1 MSDIQITDPL
11 RNQNAIP
18 SQAANQNQSQTQTEV
33 RGGPAGGQPGQRP
46 YFVIDP
52 GPLTIKTDI
61 EGLEFDFNY
70 GLRVKMPEGDWRV
83 KFIDRDTFV
92 NLFDAK
98 VSNTIVTSVKKYY
111 INFHIEVYRED
122 KLVFEHD
129 LDLKG
134 KRVLIKLPVGTL
146 GDIIAWFPYARLFR
160 ERHGCE
166 VYCSLA
172 PELAEL
178 FKPAYPDIHFVGPG
192 ERPEGLY
199 ASYYLGIFFPCD
211 DRNHQPV
218 DWRLVGLQK
227 TIPHIL
233 GLPPAEVR
241 PEIAVENGERLIK
254 EPYVCI
260 AAQATTQAKYWT
272 NPHGWIKTVEYLK
285 GKGYRVL
292 CIDREM
298 VHGAGSHWNSIPYG
312 AENFTGALPLRERVE
327 LLKHADFFVGLGSG
341 LSWLAWA
348 VGRPVVMISGFS
360 LPYMEFSTP
369 YRVINYHVC
378 NGCFTDSSVE
388 FVHDDFA
395 WCPRH
400 KNTDKQFECTRFI
413 AAEQVNAA
421 IDRLMADHRLNPKG
435 RAKEGAAKTHELKV
449 AAR

>member
-1 MSDIQITDPL
+1 MSSSVIVKPL
-11 RNQNAIP
+11 EEKAP
-18 SQAANQNQSQTQTEV
+18 VTGVVPTAAESQ
-33 RGGPAGGQPGQRP
+33 GGQHDKRP

-52 GPLTIKTDI
+52 GPLTCKTGID
-61 EGLEFDFNY
+61 GLEFDFNY
-70 GLRVKMPEGDWRV
+70 GLRVKVPAGDWRV
-83 KFIDRDTFV
+83 RFTDRDTFV
-92 NLFDAK
+92 TLFDAR
-98 VSNTIVTSVKKYY
+98 VSDTIVTSVKKYY
-111 INFHIEVYRED
+111 INFRVEVYRED
-122 KLVFEHD
+122 RLMFEHD
-129 LDLKG
+129 LDLKS

-146 GDIIAWFPYARLFR
+146 GDIVAWFPYARRFR
-160 ERHGCE
+160 EKHGCE
-166 VYCSLA
+166 VYCALA
-172 PELAEL
+172 PELAGL
-178 FKPAYPDIHFVGPG
+178 FRPTYPDINLVGPD

-233 GLPPAEVR
+233 GLEPEEIC
-241 PEIAVENGERLIK
+241 PEIAAESGERLIK

-285 GKGYRVL
+285 QKGYRVL

-298 VHGAGSHWNSIPYG
+298 VHGAGSRWNSIPYG
-312 AENFTGALPLRERVE
+312 AENFTGALPLKERVE
-327 LLKHADFFVGLGSG
+327 LLHHADFFVGLGSG

-348 VGRPVVMISGFS
+348 VGKPVVMISGFS
-360 LPYMEFSTP
+360 LPYMEFYTP

-388 FVHDDFA
+388 FVHNDFA

-400 KNTDKQFECTRFI
+400 KDTDRQFECTRAI
-413 AAEQVNAA
+413 AAEQVNAT
-421 IDRLMADHRLNPKG
+421 IDRLMADYGLNPKG
-435 RAKEGAAKTHELKV
+435 LTKVRGLKV

>member
-1 MSDIQITDPL
+1 MRKGTDDMKSS
-11 RNQNAIP
+11 AIVNP
-18 SQAANQNQSQTQTEV
+18 MIEKAPAANDA
-33 RGGPAGGQPGQRP
+33 PAVQKPPMAESGQPGQRP

-52 GPLTIKTDI
+52 GPLTFKTDI
-61 EGLEFDFNY
+61 AGLEFDFNY
-70 GLRVKMPEGDWRV
+70 GLRIKVPEGDWRV
-83 KFIDRDTFV
+83 RFTDRDTFV
-92 NLFDAK
+92 NLFDAR
-98 VSNTIVTSVKKYY
+98 VSDTIVASTKKYY

-122 KLVFEHD
+122 KLVFEHN

-134 KRVLIKLPVGTL
+134 KKVLIKLPVGTL
-146 GDIIAWFPYARLFR
+146 GDVIAWFPYARRFR
-160 ERHGCE
+160 EKHGCE
-166 VYCSLA
+166 VYCALA
-172 PELAEL
+172 LELAEL
-178 FKPAYPDIHFVGPG
+178 FKPTYPDINFVGPN

-218 DWRLVGLQK
+218 DWRLMGLQK

-233 GLPPAEVR
+233 GLEPEEMR
-241 PEIAVENGERLIK
+241 PEIAAENGERPIA

-285 GKGYRVL
+285 AKGYRVL
-292 CIDREM
+292 CIDKEM
-298 VHGAGSHWNSIPYG
+298 VHGAGSRWNSIPYG
-312 AENFTGALPLRERVE
+312 AENFTGARPLRERVE

-348 VGRPVVMISGFS
+348 VGTPVVMVSGFS
-360 LPYMEFSTP
+360 LPYMEFYTP

-400 KNTDKQFECTRFI
+400 KNTDRQFECTRFI

-421 IDRLMADHRLNPKG
+421 IDRLMADYKLNPKG
-435 RAKEGAAKTHELKV
+435 RAKARELKV